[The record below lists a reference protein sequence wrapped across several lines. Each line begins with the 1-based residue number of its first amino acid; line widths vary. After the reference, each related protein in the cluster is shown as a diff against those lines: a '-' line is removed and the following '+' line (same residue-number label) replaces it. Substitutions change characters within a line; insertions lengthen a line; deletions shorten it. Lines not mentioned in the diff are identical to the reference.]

1 MTTILSSFQWKVRT
15 FCIFSTGKTDHCNV
29 EQKQHKLVLFFIV
42 PYLSISTWHWRW
54 LLQKAHFLYNFLTQ
68 SQSRPCPS
76 GGNSVGMGQ
85 RAHGTQRPRCN
96 AIATTTTAG
105 GIDTQLRLGG
115 KLNQSWFTNTW
126 NYRNHIHCTGITRV
140 MLNATWKKCRLN
152 DWTIGQTY
160 ALLLLRQ
167 SERRGGKLWKSR
179 CQDRE
184 SGMLEIHLLCRCCA
198 FNSPRSGLFISSKE
212 V

>member
-1 MTTILSSFQWKVRT
+1 
-15 FCIFSTGKTDHCNV
+15 
-29 EQKQHKLVLFFIV
+29 
-42 PYLSISTWHWRW
+42 
-54 LLQKAHFLYNFLTQ
+54 
-68 SQSRPCPS
+68 
-76 GGNSVGMGQ
+76 MGQ

-105 GIDTQLRLGG
+105 GIDTQTGGG

-198 FNSPRSGLFISSKE
+198 FNSPRSGLFIFRKE
-212 V
+212 VKMQQHRAPCTVWVWSWRTPAGKRQSWTLPSMWPNLRLRSSLGQGWSRWQKMQTLDSGLDTSSSPTTQKCTEGSRAL